1 MKTRHGEPTAAA
13 DGNEVSPAMSGGTLS
28 RRAFLAGSAAVG
40 VTILLPRGLSA
51 AVDRVKTFTI
61 LHTNDMHSAFVGM
74 GPAADYTFTLND
86 DKTRG
91 GS

>member
-1 MKTRHGEPTAAA
+1 MK
-13 DGNEVSPAMSGGTLS
+13 
-28 RRAFLAGSAAVG
+28 
-40 VTILLPRGLSA
+40 
-51 AVDRVKTFTI
+51 KTYTI

>member
-1 MKTRHGEPTAAA
+1 MK
-13 DGNEVSPAMSGGTLS
+13 
-28 RRAFLAGSAAVG
+28 
-40 VTILLPRGLSA
+40 
-51 AVDRVKTFTI
+51 KTYTI

-74 GPAADYTFTLND
+74 GPAADDTFTLND